1 MKSQSLKPKRN
12 QTGPDEKKTKLED
25 SYQNALDYFTTFQSS
40 DVNNYVKL
48 NVKNSLTQVDK
59 RAFKHFNDFAKQGK
73 YYMY

>member
-25 SYQNALDYFTTFQSS
+25 QNALDYFTTSQSS
-40 DVNNYVKL
+40 DVHDYVKL